1 MCCLLYRHRVQ
12 QSEDT
17 EQHVLAMEEQGKTSG
32 EKNLSEMETRNLPD
46 KEFRVTLMKML
57 AERERKWMSTE
68 IPRRWEIE
76 ECTR

>member
-1 MCCLLYRHRVQ
+1 
-12 QSEDT
+12 
-17 EQHVLAMEEQGKTSG
+17 MEEQGKTSG